1 MLCSVSQQQQ
11 KQNLGSI
18 PSHPSHPPSHAQPP
32 TAEQNKPTPQ
42 TRNRSHGQFP
52 KPHFFVSSSPAEC
65 DVLKKAPPT
74 RRCQPCHARALPC
87 PPPGAAA
94 ALVWSGRDS

>member
-65 DVLKKAPPT
+65 GVLKKSPQPADVSHAMPCT
-74 RRCQPCHARALPC
+74 RSSMSSPRRRRH
-87 PPPGAAA
+87 
-94 ALVWSGRDS
+94 SGVERS